1 MKNPKQHSGPKKSA
15 GLKRLNASPPPD
27 LLGSKTPDWHH
38 ALKALRHGQTKP
50 LGELLPAGGAVPIEV
65 LKILGMMLAPSP
77 HYRGTRLMAVVPK
90 RWTDEAILKRFV
102 ERVETS
108 QEIIAA
114 LQKYDGQK
122 EAAIV
127 AVAADR
133 RRAVRRLP
141 LDIANCFGHARR
153 FPPPRK
159 INASSGRFA
168 AVCPLTMP
176 SS

>member
-1 MKNPKQHSGPKKSA
+1 
-15 GLKRLNASPPPD
+15 
-27 LLGSKTPDWHH
+27 
-38 ALKALRHGQTKP
+38 
-50 LGELLPAGGAVPIEV
+50 VPIEV

-133 RRAVRRLP
+133 RKSGKKASRAFLFECSSKASFGPLECEAFRLRM
-141 LDIANCFGHARR
+141 LEALSTVKGNRA
-153 FPPPRK
+153 
-159 INASSGRFA
+159 
-168 AVCPLTMP
+168 
-176 SS
+176 